1 MVQFD
6 YDNSSTY
13 DINNPKR
20 IDLSKIDDVTPADI
34 GLTPYMIKKYMFGLK
49 IVDPDT
55 KQELD
60 DSVYEH
66 LIDTKIPYAEQQ
78 LGIAILPRIIANER
92 HDYYA
97 NDFMHYNYIQ
107 TYERPILQVNSV
119 EMMYNNQRLE
129 KFPTSWLKV
138 YTRTGEI
145 EVNPA
150 VIVGDSS
157 VMNGGEA
164 YMDGTQAISSAPLW
178 GLPGIAST
186 DVVPQA
192 LQYTYVAGMLPPTR
206 RGITRDWEVPLD
218 LVQLIA
224 KYVLRELLEIWG
236 DLIIG
241 AGIAGESL
249 SVDGISE
256 STTTTQS
263 AMYTGG
269 AARIKL
275 IDDTIASL
283 EQGLR
288 NRYGYNKGNL

>member
-6 YDNSSTY
+6 YNNGSTY

-20 IDLSKIDDVTPADI
+20 IDLSKVDDVTPADI

-78 LGIAILPRIIANER
+78 LGIAILPRIVANER

-145 EVNPA
+145 EINPA
-150 VIVGDSS
+150 VIVGDSN

-164 YMDGTQAISSAPLW
+164 YMNGTQAISSAPLW

-288 NRYGYNKGNL
+288 NRYGYNKVSL

>member
-6 YDNSSTY
+6 YNNGSTY

-20 IDLSKIDDVTPADI
+20 IDLAKVDAVTPADI

-145 EVNPA
+145 EINPA
-150 VIVGDSS
+150 VIVGDSN
-157 VMNGGEA
+157 VLNGGEA
-164 YMDGTQAISSAPLW
+164 YMNGTQAISSAPLW

-288 NRYGYNKGNL
+288 NRYGYNKSNL

>member
-1 MVQFD
+1 MVRLD
-6 YDNSSTY
+6 YDNGSTY

-20 IDLSKIDDVTPADI
+20 IDLSKVDDITPADI
-34 GLTPYMIKKYMFGLK
+34 GLTPYMIKKYMFGLR
-49 IVDPDT
+49 IVDPNT
-55 KQELD
+55 KEELD

-66 LIDTKIPYAEQQ
+66 LIDTKIPYAEQK

-97 NDFMHYNYIQ
+97 NDFMHTGYMQ

-129 KFPTSWLKV
+129 KFPTSWLKI
-138 YTRTGEI
+138 YARTGEI
-145 EVNPA
+145 EINPA
-150 VIVGDSS
+150 VLVGDAG
-157 VMNGGEA
+157 VLTGGEA
-164 YMDGTQAISSAPLW
+164 YLNGATAIASTPLW
-178 GLPGIAST
+178 GLPGVGS
-186 DVVPQA
+186 VSRVPQA
-192 LQYTYVAGMLPPTR
+192 LQYTYVAGMLPPSR
-206 RGITRDWEVPLD
+206 RGITRDWEVPMD

-275 IDDTIASL
+275 IDDTIDSL

-288 NRYGYNKGNL
+288 NRYGFNKANL

>member
-6 YDNSSTY
+6 YDNGSTY

-20 IDLSKIDDVTPADI
+20 IDLDKVDDVTPADI

-164 YMDGTQAISSAPLW
+164 YMNGTQAISSAPLW
-178 GLPGIAST
+178 GLPGVAST

>member
-20 IDLSKIDDVTPADI
+20 IDLSKVDDVTPADI

-164 YMDGTQAISSAPLW
+164 YMNGTQAISSAPLW
-178 GLPGIAST
+178 GLPGVAST

>member
-6 YDNSSTY
+6 YNNGSTY

-20 IDLSKIDDVTPADI
+20 IDLAKVDDVTPADI

-145 EVNPA
+145 EINPA
-150 VIVGDSS
+150 VIVGDSN
-157 VMNGGEA
+157 VLNGGEA
-164 YMDGTQAISSAPLW
+164 YMNGTQAISSAPLW

>member
-6 YDNSSTY
+6 YNNGSTY

-20 IDLSKIDDVTPADI
+20 IDLAKVDDVTPADI

-55 KQELD
+55 KQELN

-164 YMDGTQAISSAPLW
+164 YMNGTQAISSAPLW

>member
-6 YDNSSTY
+6 YNNGSTY

-20 IDLSKIDDVTPADI
+20 IDLAKVDDVTPADI

-150 VIVGDSS
+150 VIVGDSN
-157 VMNGGEA
+157 VLNGGEA
-164 YMDGTQAISSAPLW
+164 YMNGTQAISSAPLW

>member
-6 YDNSSTY
+6 YNTGSTY

-20 IDLSKIDDVTPADI
+20 IDLAKVDDVTPADI

-164 YMDGTQAISSAPLW
+164 YMNGTQAISSAPLW

-275 IDDTIASL
+275 IDDTITSL

>member
-6 YDNSSTY
+6 YNNASTY

-20 IDLSKIDDVTPADI
+20 IDLDKIDDVTPADI

-145 EVNPA
+145 EINPA

-157 VMNGGEA
+157 VLNGGEA
-164 YMDGTQAISSAPLW
+164 YMNGTQAISSAPLW

-249 SVDGISE
+249 SIDGISE

-288 NRYGYNKGNL
+288 NRYGYNKGSL

>member
-6 YDNSSTY
+6 YDNGSTY

-20 IDLSKIDDVTPADI
+20 IDLSKVDDVTPADI

-150 VIVGDSS
+150 VIVGDSN
-157 VMNGGEA
+157 VLNGGEA
-164 YMDGTQAISSAPLW
+164 YMNGTQAISSAPLW

-288 NRYGYNKGNL
+288 NRYGYNKGSL

>member
-6 YDNSSTY
+6 YNNGSTY

-20 IDLSKIDDVTPADI
+20 IDLAKIDDVTPADI

-150 VIVGDSS
+150 VIVGDSN
-157 VMNGGEA
+157 VLNGGEA
-164 YMDGTQAISSAPLW
+164 YMNGTQAISSAPLW

-192 LQYTYVAGMLPPTR
+192 LQYTYVAGMLPPAR

-269 AARIKL
+269 AARIRL

>member
-6 YDNSSTY
+6 YNNGSTY

-20 IDLSKIDDVTPADI
+20 IDLAKIDDVTPADI

-145 EVNPA
+145 EINPA
-150 VIVGDSS
+150 VIVGDSN
-157 VMNGGEA
+157 VLNGGEA
-164 YMDGTQAISSAPLW
+164 YMNGTQAISSAPLW

-249 SVDGISE
+249 SIDGISE

-269 AARIKL
+269 AARIRL

>member
-1 MVQFD
+1 MVQID
-6 YDNSSTY
+6 YDNGSTY

-20 IDLSKIDDVTPADI
+20 IDLAKVDDVTPADI

-78 LGIAILPRIIANER
+78 LGIAILPRIVANER

-206 RGITRDWEVPLD
+206 RGVTRDWEVPLD

>member
-6 YDNSSTY
+6 YNNGSTY

-20 IDLSKIDDVTPADI
+20 IDLAKIDDVTPADI

-145 EVNPA
+145 EINPA
-150 VIVGDSS
+150 VIVGASN
-157 VMNGGEA
+157 VLNGGEA
-164 YMDGTQAISSAPLW
+164 YMNGTQAISSAPLW

-249 SVDGISE
+249 SIDGISE

-269 AARIKL
+269 AARIRL

>member
-6 YDNSSTY
+6 YDNASTY

-20 IDLSKIDDVTPADI
+20 IDLAKVDDVTPADI

-145 EVNPA
+145 ELNPA
-150 VIVGDSS
+150 VIVGDSN

-164 YMDGTQAISSAPLW
+164 YMNGTQAISSAPLW

>member
-6 YDNSSTY
+6 YNNGSTY

-20 IDLSKIDDVTPADI
+20 IDLAKIDDVTPADI

-150 VIVGDSS
+150 VIVGDSN
-157 VMNGGEA
+157 VLTGGDA
-164 YMDGTQAISSAPLW
+164 YMNGTQAISSAPLW

-269 AARIKL
+269 AARIRL

>member
-6 YDNSSTY
+6 YNNGSTY

-20 IDLSKIDDVTPADI
+20 IDLAKIDDVTPADI

-145 EVNPA
+145 EINPA
-150 VIVGDSS
+150 VIVGASN
-157 VMNGGEA
+157 VLNGGEA
-164 YMDGTQAISSAPLW
+164 YMNGTQAISSAPLW

-249 SVDGISE
+249 SIDGISE

>member
-6 YDNSSTY
+6 YNNGSTY

-20 IDLSKIDDVTPADI
+20 IDLAKIDDVTPADI

-150 VIVGDSS
+150 VIVGDST
-157 VMNGGEA
+157 VLNGGEA
-164 YMDGTQAISSAPLW
+164 YMNGTQAISSAPLW

-269 AARIKL
+269 AARIRL

>member
-20 IDLSKIDDVTPADI
+20 IDLSKVDDVTPADI
-34 GLTPYMIKKYMFGLK
+34 GLTPYMIKKYMFGLR

>member
-6 YDNSSTY
+6 YDNASTY

-20 IDLSKIDDVTPADI
+20 IDLSKVDDVTPADI

-164 YMDGTQAISSAPLW
+164 YMNGTQAISSAPLW

>member
-6 YDNSSTY
+6 YNNASTY

-20 IDLSKIDDVTPADI
+20 IDLDKVDDVTPADI

>member
-1 MVQFD
+1 MVQID
-6 YDNSSTY
+6 YDNGSTY

-20 IDLSKIDDVTPADI
+20 IDLAKVNDVTPADI
-34 GLTPYMIKKYMFGLK
+34 GLTPYMIKKYMFGLR
-49 IVDPDT
+49 IVDPNT

-78 LGIAILPRIIANER
+78 LGIAILPRIVANER

-206 RGITRDWEVPLD
+206 RGVTRDWEVPLD

>member
-6 YDNSSTY
+6 YNNASTY

-20 IDLSKIDDVTPADI
+20 IDLDKVDDVTPADI

-78 LGIAILPRIIANER
+78 LGIAILPRIVANER

-145 EVNPA
+145 EINPA
-150 VIVGDSS
+150 VIVGDSN
-157 VMNGGEA
+157 VLNGGEA
-164 YMDGTQAISSAPLW
+164 YMNGTQAISSAPLW

-192 LQYTYVAGMLPPTR
+192 LQYTYVAGMLPPKR

-288 NRYGYNKGNL
+288 NRYGYNKGSL

>member
-1 MVQFD
+1 MVQID
-6 YDNSSTY
+6 YDNGSTY

-34 GLTPYMIKKYMFGLK
+34 GLTPYMIKKYMFGLR
-49 IVDPDT
+49 IVDPNT

-78 LGIAILPRIIANER
+78 LGIAILPRIVANER

-164 YMDGTQAISSAPLW
+164 YMNGTQAISSAPLW

-206 RGITRDWEVPLD
+206 RGVTRDWEVPLD

>member
-6 YDNSSTY
+6 YNNSSTY

-20 IDLSKIDDVTPADI
+20 IDLAKIDDVTPADI

-145 EVNPA
+145 EINPA
-150 VIVGDSS
+150 VIVGDSN
-157 VMNGGEA
+157 VLNGGEA
-164 YMDGTQAISSAPLW
+164 YMNGTQAISSAPLW

-249 SVDGISE
+249 SIDGISE

-269 AARIKL
+269 SARIKL

>member
-20 IDLSKIDDVTPADI
+20 IDLSKVDDVTPADI

-164 YMDGTQAISSAPLW
+164 YMNGTQAISSAPLW
-178 GLPGIAST
+178 GLPGVAST

-288 NRYGYNKGNL
+288 NRYGYNKGSL

>member
-6 YDNSSTY
+6 YNNASTY

-20 IDLSKIDDVTPADI
+20 IDLDKVDDVTPADI

-145 EVNPA
+145 EINPA

-157 VMNGGEA
+157 VLNGGEA
-164 YMDGTQAISSAPLW
+164 YMNGTQAISSAPLW

-288 NRYGYNKGNL
+288 NRYGYNKGSL

>member
-1 MVQFD
+1 MVQID
-6 YDNSSTY
+6 YDNGSTY

-20 IDLSKIDDVTPADI
+20 IDLAKVDDVTPADI
-34 GLTPYMIKKYMFGLK
+34 GLTPYMIKKYMFGLR
-49 IVDPDT
+49 IVDPNT

-78 LGIAILPRIIANER
+78 LGIAILPRIVANER

-206 RGITRDWEVPLD
+206 RGVTRDWEVPLD

>member
-6 YDNSSTY
+6 YNNGSTY

-20 IDLSKIDDVTPADI
+20 IDLAKIDDVTPADI

-145 EVNPA
+145 EINPA
-150 VIVGDSS
+150 VIVGDSN
-157 VMNGGEA
+157 VLNGGEA
-164 YMDGTQAISSAPLW
+164 YMNGTQAISSAPLW

-206 RGITRDWEVPLD
+206 RGITHDWEVPLD

-249 SVDGISE
+249 SIDGISE

-269 AARIKL
+269 AARIRL

>member
-6 YDNSSTY
+6 YDNASTY

-20 IDLSKIDDVTPADI
+20 IDLSKVDDITPADI

-145 EVNPA
+145 EINPA
-150 VIVGDSS
+150 VIVGDSN

-164 YMDGTQAISSAPLW
+164 YMNGTQAISSAPLW

>member
-6 YDNSSTY
+6 YNNGSTY

-20 IDLSKIDDVTPADI
+20 IDLAKVDDVTPADI

-157 VMNGGEA
+157 VMNGGDA
-164 YMDGTQAISSAPLW
+164 YMNGTQAISSAPLW

>member
-6 YDNSSTY
+6 YNNGSTY

-20 IDLSKIDDVTPADI
+20 IDLAKIDDVTPADI

-145 EVNPA
+145 EINPA
-150 VIVGDSS
+150 VIVGDSN
-157 VMNGGEA
+157 VLNGGEA
-164 YMDGTQAISSAPLW
+164 YMNGTQAISSAPLW

-249 SVDGISE
+249 SIDGISE

-269 AARIKL
+269 SARIKL

>member
-6 YDNSSTY
+6 YNNGSTY

-20 IDLSKIDDVTPADI
+20 IDLAKIDDVTPADI

-150 VIVGDSS
+150 VIVGDSN
-157 VMNGGEA
+157 VLNGGEA
-164 YMDGTQAISSAPLW
+164 YMNGTQAISSAPLW

-269 AARIKL
+269 AARIRL

>member
-6 YDNSSTY
+6 YNNGSTY

-20 IDLSKIDDVTPADI
+20 IDLAKVDDVTPADI

-164 YMDGTQAISSAPLW
+164 YMNGTQAISSAPLW

-288 NRYGYNKGNL
+288 NRYGYNKGSL

>member
-6 YDNSSTY
+6 YNNGSTY

-20 IDLSKIDDVTPADI
+20 IDLAKIDDVTPADI

-145 EVNPA
+145 EINPA
-150 VIVGDSS
+150 VIVGDSN
-157 VMNGGEA
+157 VLNGGEA
-164 YMDGTQAISSAPLW
+164 YMNGTQAISSAPLW

-249 SVDGISE
+249 SIDGISE

>member
-6 YDNSSTY
+6 YNNGSTY

-20 IDLSKIDDVTPADI
+20 IDLAKIDDVTPADI

-150 VIVGDSS
+150 VIVGDSN
-157 VMNGGEA
+157 VLTGGEA
-164 YMDGTQAISSAPLW
+164 YMNGTQAISSAPLW

-269 AARIKL
+269 AARIRL

>member
-6 YDNSSTY
+6 YNNSSTY

-20 IDLSKIDDVTPADI
+20 IDLAKIDDVTPADI

-145 EVNPA
+145 EINPA
-150 VIVGDSS
+150 VIVGDSN
-157 VMNGGEA
+157 VLNGGEA
-164 YMDGTQAISSAPLW
+164 YMNGTQAISSAPLW

-249 SVDGISE
+249 SIDGISE

-269 AARIKL
+269 AARIRL

>member
-1 MVQFD
+1 MVQID
-6 YDNSSTY
+6 YDNGSTY

-20 IDLSKIDDVTPADI
+20 IDLAKVDDVTPADI
-34 GLTPYMIKKYMFGLK
+34 GLTPYMIKKYMFGLR

-78 LGIAILPRIIANER
+78 LGIAILPRIVANER

-145 EVNPA
+145 ELNPA

-164 YMDGTQAISSAPLW
+164 YMNGTQAISSAPLW